1 MSQFQAVLNHSA
13 SFPQIESA
21 VAAERH
27 QDEKKKGKKGRGSQS
42 HAEPNPKYEIR
53 KIKEAYIKTRLHMC
67 SGHIPAHI
75 ADARCV
81 YFLRSQ
87 TGARKGRGSFL
98 VSLYLILYV

>member
-1 MSQFQAVLNHSA
+1 MRTRPNYFNPF
-13 SFPQIESA
+13 SFLFTHHQRLPLDQIESA

-87 TGARKGRGSFL
+87 TGARKGRG
-98 VSLYLILYV
+98 